1 LTDFPTELQAFTEAS
16 KLWMMKGQLELT
28 MGRVED
34 ARASFTEGGA
44 ALLKF

>member
-1 LTDFPTELQAFTEAS
+1 
-16 KLWMMKGQLELT
+16 MMKGQLELT

-44 ALLKF
+44 TLLKFSSVVDPDPE